1 MAKYKLKDWEE
12 FEVQPSMNPQYV
24 LEAKVER
31 LFRGELLEK
40 SEFDDLMRCIKL
52 HGDLEFRTVKARGG
66 R

>member
-1 MAKYKLKDWEE
+1 MTKYKLKDWEE
-12 FEVQPSMNPQYV
+12 FKVQPSMNPQHV

-31 LFRGELLEK
+31 LFRGEFLEK

-52 HGDLEFRTVKARGG
+52 HGDLEFRTIKARGG

>member
-1 MAKYKLKDWEE
+1 MTKYKLKDWEE
-12 FEVQPSMNPQYV
+12 FEVQPSMNPQHV

-31 LFRGELLEK
+31 LFQGELLEK
-40 SEFDDLMRCIKL
+40 SEFDDLMKCIKL